1 MIDAIDDCE
10 VRAIGGRRDNHALC
24 AGGKVRG
31 GLFPRRENAGALE
44 RDVDAE
50 LSPRQRC
57 RVLDGGYLDRAVA
70 DIDRVA
76 LDRDLA
82 GKAAVHGIE
91 AQQMGVGL
99 DRGEIVD
106 GDDLD
111 VVTPRFGNGAKHVAA
126 DAAEPV
132 DTDTN

>member
-1 MIDAIDDCE
+1 
-10 VRAIGGRRDNHALC
+10 
-24 AGGKVRG
+24 KVRG
-31 GLFPRRENAGALE
+31 GLLPRRENARALE

-50 LSPRQRC
+50 LSPRERC
-57 RVLDGGYLDRAVA
+57 RVLDRSHLDRAVA
-70 DIDRVA
+70 DVDRVA

-82 GKAAVHGIE
+82 RKAAVHGIE

-106 GDDLD
+106 ADELD
-111 VVTPRFGNGAKHVAA
+111 VVTPRFGNGAQHVAT